1 MIRMVMAPDPQP
13 DDSAVIARVRSG
25 DATAYAHLVERY
37 QPRLRIA
44 IAFHCHGAERVEE
57 YVQEAFVQAYF
68 HLDKLTPGR
77 DFYAWLR
84 GIAANI
90 LHKDLRRRDTARRH
104 ADDYLRWRQ
113 LAQIETDPELEK
125 AEHQGG
131 ALQACLER
139 LSTTASTLV
148 LGHYLEGRPL
158 TQLAEEFSTSLGA
171 LRVRL
176 VRIRGL
182 LRDCLERRLRPDSP

>member
-1 MIRMVMAPDPQP
+1 MVCMGSDIQP
-13 DDSAVIARVRSG
+13 DDSTVIALVRSG
-25 DATAYAHLVERY
+25 DTAAYAQLVERY
-37 QPRLRIA
+37 QQRLRIA
-44 IAFHCHGAERVEE
+44 IAYHCHGAELVEE

-68 HLDKLTPGR
+68 NLDGLTPGR
-77 DFYAWLR
+77 EFYPWLR
-84 GIAANI
+84 GIAGNI

-104 ADDYLRWRQ
+104 ADDYLRWQQ

-125 AEHQGG
+125 AELQGG
-131 ALQACLER
+131 ALHECLER
-139 LSTTASTLV
+139 LPTAARTLV
-148 LGHYLEGRPL
+148 HGHYLENRPL

-182 LRDCLERRLRPDSP
+182 LRDCLERRLGTDTP